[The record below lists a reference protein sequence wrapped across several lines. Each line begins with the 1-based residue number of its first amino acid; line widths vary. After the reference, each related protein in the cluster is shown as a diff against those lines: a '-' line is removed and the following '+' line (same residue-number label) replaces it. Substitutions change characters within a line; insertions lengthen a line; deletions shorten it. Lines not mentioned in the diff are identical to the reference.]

1 MVYYFT
7 SNVVAPAATIYVGKD
22 KFESNKQ
29 DNVKIIYTPWSNLHK
44 NASMATGQVGFHDP
58 RKTRTLLVPNRLNA
72 TINRLQKTRAV
83 VDADE
88 LPALKET
95 HLAGL
100 RARAN
105 AAKKA
110 LRKEEERVA
119 RERKEDKWRREH
131 AYEELMHA
139 DDGGSVGRSNEQ
151 GWDED
156 DFM

>member
-1 MVYYFT
+1 
-7 SNVVAPAATIYVGKD
+7 
-22 KFESNKQ
+22 
-29 DNVKIIYTPWSNLHK
+29 
-44 NASMATGQVGFHDP
+44 MATGQVGFHDARKVCLLLP
-58 RKTRTLLVPNRLNA
+58 TLTSSRPQIQILPQPYPNSPLFPLNKKTRTLLVPNRLNA
-72 TINRLQKTRAV
+72 TINRLQKTRTII
-83 VDADE
+83 DADE
-88 LPALKET
+88 LPALKEA

-105 AAKKA
+105 AVKKA

-119 RERKEDKWRREH
+119 RERKEDKWQREH
-131 AYEELMHA
+131 AYEELMHT

>member
-7 SNVVAPAATIYVGKD
+7 SNVVTPAATIYVGKD
-22 KFESNKQ
+22 KFENEELIKYGW
-29 DNVKIIYTPWSNLHK
+29 DE
-44 NASMATGQVGFHDP
+44 D
-58 RKTRTLLVPNRLNA
+58 TRTFLVPNRLNA
-72 TINRLQKTRAV
+72 TINRLQKTRTII
-83 VDADE
+83 DTEE

-95 HLAGL
+95 HLKGL

-105 AAKKA
+105 AVKKS

-119 RERKEDKWRREH
+119 RERKEDKWKREH